1 MPLSLALVKSVCL
14 KLSINLF
21 LLCGPHGMQEAYWN
35 GGMSVRVSVCLSCR
49 STAAAAT
56 CGGFAAELRSSARY
70 WLTAVGAMYW
80 LSVLLLHI
88 YWSSS
93 RRYLCC
99 VYQQLL
105 EEHLSAKQGLY
116 LAAFGTSVQ
125 PLWTSQAPRVL
136 NTKLYD
142 KLTFLEALVHICTL
156 LALVK
161 LLVWQ

>member
-1 MPLSLALVKSVCL
+1 
-14 KLSINLF
+14 
-21 LLCGPHGMQEAYWN
+21 
-35 GGMSVRVSVCLSCR
+35 
-49 STAAAAT
+49 
-56 CGGFAAELRSSARY
+56 
-70 WLTAVGAMYW
+70 
-80 LSVLLLHI
+80 
-88 YWSSS
+88 
-93 RRYLCC
+93 

-105 EEHLSAKQGLY
+105 EEQLSAKQGLY

-142 KLTFLEALVHICTL
+142 KFTFLEALVHICTL